1 MNNTDCNAQGEHRL
15 DGQQTTEEGFVS
27 VSQKADLT
35 KEATWLE
42 ADNRETPLWIRT
54 LYASLPISAVTVLY
68 GEVHDLHPIQVSDE
82 LRPDTTVNAI
92 WQTLQAAGFKC
103 MLTFDVLNGLAIS
116 QISEDISEDQVMKKI
131 EETVPANVLGNLMHP
146 SKDRFGSRLLSR
158 NQDASFSGLE
168 LVAKAVAI
176 SDSIP
181 MSLVVDY
188 ASQASD
194 EAQVTNDILHELMVE
209 CLQIANE
216 HVLLD
221 SKLLRLPRGEQPGTL
236 RHPIIWLVDKLDDLP
251 AWLTHGDGIRQIP
264 IPYPSYDMRYRMA
277 LLLLQGYVEEEERD
291 GVARRFADATESL
304 SCRGMFETVQLASG
318 SGSLAS
324 GIENAVRIY
333 RQGLSENP
341 WQGNRLR
348 EQLANGEEILKQR
361 VFGQDEAVSRVLDIL
376 KRSALGLT
384 SAHQKKASSAP
395 RGVLYFA
402 GPTGVGKTEMAKAIT
417 ELVFSDE
424 RALIRFDMSEFQ
436 DDHAKIRLIGAPPS
450 YVGFGAG
457 GELTNAVMQRPHSII
472 LFDEMDKAG
481 SQVYDLFLQIL
492 SDGRLTDGSGRT
504 VEFTDTL
511 IIFTSNQGVAAAG
524 NLLDLDM
531 TDPAQASR
539 YERTIMDAVKG
550 HFTER
555 LNRPELLGRLGDNIV
570 VFNPI
575 HGAEAVNLAS
585 KFIEAIL
592 SNIRIRVGN
601 EVTISDEALKE
612 LTKRVT
618 SPEVLRNGG
627 RGITTE
633 LETRLTNPLGRIL
646 FSYPTGTSL
655 AITSLAED
663 ELGRPSVVVEE
674 R

>member
-1 MNNTDCNAQGEHRL
+1 MNGADRSSSDEQLLNEQCALAEDQAPASSRFEPEKTELWL
-15 DGQQTTEEGFVS
+15 D
-27 VSQKADLT
+27 
-35 KEATWLE
+35 
-42 ADNRETPLWIRT
+42 ADNRNTPLWIRT
-54 LYASLPISAVTVLY
+54 FYASLPVSAVTVLY
-68 GEVHDLHPIQVSDE
+68 GAVHDLHPIQVADE
-82 LRPDTTVNAI
+82 LRPDTTANAI
-92 WQTLQAAGFKC
+92 WQILQASGFKC
-103 MLTFDVLNGLAIS
+103 MLAFDMLNGLSIARTTDDVK
-116 QISEDISEDQVMKKI
+116 ENQVTKKL
-131 EETVPANVLGNLMHP
+131 EETVPSGALGNLMRSP
-146 SKDRFGSRLLSR
+146 KDRFGSRLLP
-158 NQDASFSGLE
+158 NTQDVDWSGLE
-168 LVAKAVAI
+168 LVAKAVAT

-181 MSLVVDY
+181 MSLLVDY
-188 ASQASD
+188 ASQETDNNRVSD
-194 EAQVTNDILHELMVE
+194 DVLHELMLE

-221 SKLLRLPRGEQPGTL
+221 NKLLRLPKGIKPGTQ

-264 IPYPSYDMRYRMA
+264 ISHPSYDMRYRMA
-277 LLLLQGYVEEEERD
+277 QLLLQGHVGEDERD
-291 GVARRFADATESL
+291 GVARRFADATEGL
-304 SCRGMFETVQLASG
+304 SSRGMFETVQLAG
-318 SGSLAS
+318 ETGSLAS
-324 GIENAVRIY
+324 EIENAVRMY

-341 WQGNRLR
+341 WQSNRLR
-348 EQLANGEEILKQR
+348 EQLANGEEVLKQR
-361 VFGQDEAVSRVLDIL
+361 VYGQDEAVSRVLDIL

-384 SAHQKKASSAP
+384 GAHQKKASSAP

-481 SQVYDLFLQIL
+481 RQVYDLFLQIL

-504 VEFTDTL
+504 VDFADTL

-531 TDPAQASR
+531 SDPVQASR
-539 YERTIMDAVKG
+539 YERTIMEAVKT

-575 HGAEAVNLAS
+575 QGDEAVNLAV
-585 KFIEAIL
+585 KFIEAVL

-601 EVTISDEALKE
+601 EVTISEEAFEE
-612 LTKRVT
+612 LVARVT
-618 SPEVLRNGG
+618 TPDVLRNGG

-633 LETRLTNPLGRIL
+633 LETRLTNPLGRML
-646 FSYPTGTSL
+646 FNYPAGASL
-655 AITSLAED
+655 VVTALTED
-663 ELGRPSVVVEE
+663 ELGRPDVAIEE
-674 R
+674 Q

>member
-1 MNNTDCNAQGEHRL
+1 MIDSPTSISLNAGFEEEASWL
-15 DGQQTTEEGFVS
+15 D
-27 VSQKADLT
+27 
-35 KEATWLE
+35 
-42 ADNRETPLWIRT
+42 ADNKNTPLWIRT

-68 GEVHDLHPIQVSDE
+68 GAVHDIHPIQISEE

-92 WQTLQAAGFKC
+92 WQILQASGFKC
-103 MLTFDVLNGLAIS
+103 LLTFDTLNGLSIARMT
-116 QISEDISEDQVMKKI
+116 EDLKDDQVTKKL
-131 EETVPANVLGNLMHP
+131 EETVPSNVLRNLVRP
-146 SKDRFGSRLLSR
+146 PKNRLESRFPQNTQGMGWP
-158 NQDASFSGLE
+158 GLE
-168 LVAKAVAI
+168 LVARAVAT

-181 MSLVVDY
+181 MSLLVDY
-188 ASQASD
+188 ASQTSDIDQAS
-194 EAQVTNDILHELMVE
+194 NNILHELMLT
-209 CLQIANE
+209 CLQIANA

-221 SKLLRLPRGEQPGTL
+221 NKLLRLSGDSGSRSQ

-251 AWLTHGDGIRQIP
+251 TWLTHGDGIRRIP
-264 IPYPSYDMRYRMA
+264 ISNPSYDMRYRMA
-277 LLLLQGYVEEEERD
+277 QLLLEDRIDEGEKD
-291 GVARRFADATESL
+291 SVARRFADATEGL
-304 SCRGMFETVQLASG
+304 SSRGMFESIQLAGES
-318 SGSLAS
+318 SSLS
-324 GIENAVRIY
+324 SEIENAVRMY

-341 WQGNRLR
+341 WQNNRLR
-348 EQLANGEEILKQR
+348 EQLMNGEATLRQR
-361 VFGQDEAVSRVLDIL
+361 VYGQDQAVSRVLDIL

-384 SAHQKKASSAP
+384 GAHQKKASSAP

-417 ELVFSDE
+417 ELVFADE

-492 SDGRLTDGSGRT
+492 SDGRLTDGGGRT
-504 VEFTDTL
+504 VDFTDTL

-531 TDPAQASR
+531 SDPEQTSR
-539 YERTIMDAVKG
+539 YERAIMDAVKS
-550 HFTER
+550 HFTET

-570 VFNPI
+570 IFNPI
-575 HGAEAVNLAS
+575 HGDEAVNLAVR
-585 KFIEAIL
+585 FIETIL
-592 SNIRIRVGN
+592 SNIRIRVGI
-601 EVTISDEALKE
+601 EVNISKEAFEE
-612 LTKRVT
+612 LVASVT
-618 SPEVLRNGG
+618 TRSVLRNGG

-646 FSYPTGTSL
+646 FNYPAGSSL
-655 AITSLAED
+655 IITAFNED
-663 ELGRPSVVVEE
+663 RLGRPDVLIEE
-674 R
+674 L